1 MRVTKFRVENF
12 RSIADSSWIPLSE
25 DGIST
30 IVGMNE
36 SGKSSVL
43 EALAC
48 TLGAQTITARD
59 IRFGCPDPEIH
70 LEYLLTKIELSEIC
84 EKFPQP
90 QNKLINEFFNNKH
103 LSYRARFFWEKKE
116 NEFIGF
122 VDRNLSELY
131 EKLNQ
136 LPEAA
141 KTDSSQVV
149 ESSPSEQLND
159 PAHTPALPVENTPNF
174 EAELDIAIN
183 TIEPVFVLFS
193 DDSGVLPDSIDVSD
207 YKLKGIGAIGAR
219 NFLIVADIDLKK
231 LVDGSDIERVNL
243 LRRATKKITRDFGE
257 FWSQNIGEAKKLEL
271 ECEIQSKRTSSGDQ
285 AGAPYLTF
293 WITDGVNRLHPSQ
306 RSKGLRWFLSFYL
319 QLRASEV
326 TKKKRLF
333 LLDEPGANLHE
344 TAQTDVLRLINKI
357 SPSLDGLIYT
367 THSPHLVEP
376 NQLHRILTV
385 ERATDSDESPSIIRS
400 ILKEASSCSG
410 ETLSPIYTRMGVD
423 FWRQTVIQRKNNVL
437 LEEPSGFFYLR
448 AFWLL
453 TKKST
458 SVSFIPCTGVN
469 NIPQL
474 AYMFSGW
481 GLGFCVAVDD
491 EPSGR
496 GVYKE
501 LKDALFGG
509 DDDAAKKRLYKFKD
523 CAGIEDIFSIS
534 DFQKIVIHQIP
545 ENYPSTNSLYLKK
558 NGGSKPL
565 LACRFF
571 LAVEKNEI
579 QLSSFEQGT
588 QEKILETVQAI
599 ENMLN

>member
-1 MRVTKFRVENF
+1 VHITKFKIENF
-12 RSIADSSWIPLSE
+12 RSIADSGWIPLSE
-25 DGIST
+25 DGINT
-30 IVGMNE
+30 VVGMNE
-36 SGKSSVL
+36 SGKSSLL

-48 TLGAQTITARD
+48 TLGPQNVTDRD
-59 IRFGCPDPEIH
+59 IRFGCTDPEI
-70 LEYLLTKIELSEIC
+70 YLQFLMSADELNELCSEFQETQSELIKKYLKSKNFSYTARFHWTKTTKGFEGYIDRDIEEIC
-84 EKFPQP
+84 QLLAELAEEK
-90 QNKLINEFFNNKH
+90 
-103 LSYRARFFWEKKE
+103 
-116 NEFIGF
+116 
-122 VDRNLSELY
+122 
-131 EKLNQ
+131 
-136 LPEAA
+136 
-141 KTDSSQVV
+141 KTDSPAVV
-149 ESSPSEQLND
+149 TSTTAETPVVD
-159 PAHTPALPVENTPNF
+159 PEPIEITQKDYEAALGDAF
-174 EAELDIAIN
+174 AL
-183 TIEPVFVLFS
+183 IEPAFVLFS
-193 DDSGVLPDSIDVSD
+193 DESGVLPDSIDVSEF
-207 YKLKGIGAIGAR
+207 KLKGDGIIGAR
-219 NFLIVADIDLKK
+219 NFLTVADIDLKK
-231 LVDGSDIERVNL
+231 LVTGSDIERVNL
-243 LRRATKKITRDFGE
+243 LKRATKKITKDFGE

-326 TKKKRLF
+326 TKRRRLF

-344 TAQTDVLRLINKI
+344 TAQSDVLKLINKI

-385 ERATDSDESPSIIRS
+385 ERATDSDESPSIIKSVLRD
-400 ILKEASSCSG
+400 ASSCSS

-423 FWRQTVIQRKNNVL
+423 FWRQTVIQRTNNVL

-453 TKKST
+453 TNKT
-458 SVSFIPCTGVN
+458 THVSFIPCTGVN

-474 AYMFSGW
+474 AYMFAGW

-491 EPSGR
+491 ENSGR
-496 GVYKE
+496 GVYNE
-501 LKDALFGG
+501 LKGKLFGG
-509 DDDAAKKRLYKFKD
+509 DDELAKKRLYKFKD

-534 DFQKIVIHQIP
+534 DFQKLVIKETP
-545 ENYPSTNSLYLKK
+545 SNYPTSNSVYLKK
-558 NGGSKPL
+558 NGGSKPM

-571 LAVEKNEI
+571 LNVEKNEI
-579 QLSSFEQGT
+579 QLNSFEQST
-588 QEKILETVQAI
+588 QDKILEIVTAI